1 MNYGKFPLNTRN
13 IMKKIYQYNQNI
25 KSNKSNNFLINE
37 RNDSFKE
44 KNKSLWDSKRT
55 KNFMSSNNEI
65 DITLNNKENSPP
77 FLNQLLLNNNSN
89 SFCRYNNNKGINDYF
104 DNFNKEF
111 KINNFMKIYNQKSS
125 LESAEWIYYNN
136 RTKSLFQLQNSF
148 IPEKNLD
155 IIPINSFKY
164 KNSIKKKFKFP
175 SLFIPNKKKIL
186 KPEKSKSTINKNKI
200 IIEAKEKIEKEKK
213 DIIEEKELNIKKRKL
228 IEYHF
233 LSESGAHKGKKKINQ
248 DCCLILPKNGENINK
263 ISVFGVLNGHG
274 AFGDTLSKEIC
285 DFFSDYFS
293 QIISVNKTEIV
304 NKPKIDF
311 NKLAIFATKRYNK
324 SQIAFNSKN
333 NFNIKKLNLIN
344 IQNNNIINKTYKD
357 LSKDNY
363 SKIYESF
370 NDIDKKLHEKYKEN
384 KKCDDSGI
392 SINLVII
399 FNFINNINKIISVNL
414 GNTKSILIKD
424 DKRIKEL
431 NIPHTPCVKEER
443 LRIEQHGGVIDRID
457 WLKVGPL
464 RVWFKGK
471 KYPGLT
477 ITRSLGDFE
486 AIPLGIISTP
496 DIKEYDV
503 DEEKIKILVMAT
515 NGVWEFLTNDKVMDI
530 TWKFYESKDAQGAA
544 EKIIEIANRIWN
556 LKNPNNIPDLTAG
569 VFFFK

>member
-1 MNYGKFPLNTRN
+1 M
-13 IMKKIYQYNQNI
+13 
-25 KSNKSNNFLINE
+25 
-37 RNDSFKE
+37 
-44 KNKSLWDSKRT
+44 
-55 KNFMSSNNEI
+55 
-65 DITLNNKENSPP
+65 
-77 FLNQLLLNNNSN
+77 
-89 SFCRYNNNKGINDYF
+89 
-104 DNFNKEF
+104 
-111 KINNFMKIYNQKSS
+111 
-125 LESAEWIYYNN
+125 
-136 RTKSLFQLQNSF
+136 
-148 IPEKNLD
+148 
-155 IIPINSFKY
+155 
-164 KNSIKKKFKFP
+164 
-175 SLFIPNKKKIL
+175 
-186 KPEKSKSTINKNKI
+186 
-200 IIEAKEKIEKEKK
+200 
-213 DIIEEKELNIKKRKL
+213 
-228 IEYHF
+228 
-233 LSESGAHKGKKKINQ
+233 
-248 DCCLILPKNGENINK
+248 
-263 ISVFGVLNGHG
+263 LNGHG

>member
-1 MNYGKFPLNTRN
+1 M
-13 IMKKIYQYNQNI
+13 
-25 KSNKSNNFLINE
+25 
-37 RNDSFKE
+37 
-44 KNKSLWDSKRT
+44 
-55 KNFMSSNNEI
+55 
-65 DITLNNKENSPP
+65 
-77 FLNQLLLNNNSN
+77 
-89 SFCRYNNNKGINDYF
+89 
-104 DNFNKEF
+104 
-111 KINNFMKIYNQKSS
+111 
-125 LESAEWIYYNN
+125 
-136 RTKSLFQLQNSF
+136 
-148 IPEKNLD
+148 
-155 IIPINSFKY
+155 
-164 KNSIKKKFKFP
+164 
-175 SLFIPNKKKIL
+175 
-186 KPEKSKSTINKNKI
+186 
-200 IIEAKEKIEKEKK
+200 
-213 DIIEEKELNIKKRKL
+213 
-228 IEYHF
+228 
-233 LSESGAHKGKKKINQ
+233 
-248 DCCLILPKNGENINK
+248 
-263 ISVFGVLNGHG
+263 
-274 AFGDTLSKEIC
+274 
-285 DFFSDYFS
+285 
-293 QIISVNKTEIV
+293 
-304 NKPKIDF
+304 
-311 NKLAIFATKRYNK
+311 
-324 SQIAFNSKN
+324 
-333 NFNIKKLNLIN
+333 NLIN

-443 LRIEQHGGVIDRID
+443 LRIEQHGGIIDRID

-569 VFFFK
+569 VFFFKYFIF